1 MLNIGW
7 KQRSGVRSH
16 HINRT
21 RERKK
26 DGLGFCSRKHWL
38 SAANC
43 LNFFN
48 VRLQAVGAISFF
60 NYITVMSCWPRPG
73 PAFWTAGWSAVRNS
87 AHVILKINMKWPAAS
102 RRRAWLVPAVTAGFI
117 EWCLILRIFFP
128 IRYWAKF
135 RLESAARCDAN
146 GQNAESYSDS
156 TLYSLSMQLTLKG
169 K

>member
-16 HINRT
+16 HISRT

-26 DGLGFCSRKHWL
+26 DGLSFCSRKHWL

-43 LNFFN
+43 LNVFN

-73 PAFWTAGWSAVRNS
+73 PAFWMAGWSAVRNS
-87 AHVILKINMKWPAAS
+87 AKLCPRHLENKHETTCGFKTQSLAAS
-102 RRRAWLVPAVTAGFI
+102 RCHSRVSQSDVWYWGFTVWSDT
-117 EWCLILRIFFP
+117 EPNSGSTMCCQWTEC
-128 IRYWAKF
+128 WVVF
-135 RLESAARCDAN
+135 RFNSV
-146 GQNAESYSDS
+146 
-156 TLYSLSMQLTLKG
+156 
-169 K
+169 

>member
-26 DGLGFCSRKHWL
+26 DGLSFCTRRHWL

-43 LNFFN
+43 MNFFH
-48 VRLQAVGAISFF
+48 VGLQAVGAISFF

-73 PAFWTAGWSAVRNS
+73 PAFWMAGWSAVRNS
-87 AHVILKINMKWPAAS
+87 AKLCSRHLENKHEMTCGFKTQSLAGSRCHRWFHRVMFDTDDFLSDPILSQIQ
-102 RRRAWLVPAVTAGFI
+102 AGI
-117 EWCLILRIFFP
+117 VMWCQWTECWIV
-128 IRYWAKF
+128 F
-135 RLESAARCDAN
+135 RFNSV
-146 GQNAESYSDS
+146 
-156 TLYSLSMQLTLKG
+156 
-169 K
+169 